1 MSYQRPQPEP
11 CPTGRVEI
19 TGRVLKC
26 ELRPT
31 EFGMTLKMAVR
42 DDRGFTVWVTCPSAI
57 SQAERGERVQ
67 FTAAIQPSRDDP
79 MFGFGKRP
87 TKARLLATEQAPVA
101 A

>member
-1 MSYQRPQPEP
+1 MPDQNPHRQP

-19 TGRVLKC
+19 RGKVLKC

-31 EFGMTLKMAVR
+31 KFGMALKMAVR
-42 DDRGFTVWVTCPSAI
+42 DERGFTVWVTCPSAI
-57 SQAERGERVQ
+57 SEADRGDRVE
-67 FTAAIQPSRDDP
+67 FTATIQPSNDDP

-87 TKARLLATEQAPVA
+87 TKAKLLSTARAPVA

>member
-1 MSYQRPQPEP
+1 MSDQPYQRQP

-31 EFGMTLKMAVR
+31 KFGMTLKMAVR

-57 SQAERGERVQ
+57 SEAERGDRVQ
-67 FTAAIQPSRDDP
+67 FTATMQPSTDDP

-87 TKARLLATEQAPVA
+87 TKAKLLETARAPLA